1 MSFSTYY
8 QSCWNNKEWMGD
20 YSQCCK
26 STPLAGLTFLLAF
39 FFLYVIYGK
48 PLSPCKIKFPEM
60 YSFIFFSKACPFLHN
75 RLIISQNTEF
85 TIKSY
90 LKPQK
95 LFMWLTE
102 LSVARYTLFLWI
114 IKKGEQCEYIIR
126 PGMNRGA
133 WQCYIQTGGGSA
145 EGRRGEERGG
155 GIGDPSMVWWL
166 FSPFPVA
173 WSQVD
178 RRAIPCM
185 VHKSQNALWVSEW
198 AHLGWKR

>member
-102 LSVARYTLFLWI
+102 FSVARYTLFLWI

-145 EGRRGEERGG
+145 EGRREEGVLETPAWC
-155 GIGDPSMVWWL
+155 DDCSPL
-166 FSPFPVA
+166 FLWHGPKWTEEQFPV
-173 WSQVD
+173 WSTNP
-178 RRAIPCM
+178 RMPC
-185 VHKSQNALWVSEW
+185 EW
-198 AHLGWKR
+198 ANEHT

>member
-20 YSQCCK
+20 YSKCWK

-60 YSFIFFSKACPFLHN
+60 YSFIFFSKPCPFLHN

-114 IKKGEQCEYIIR
+114 IKKGTVWIHHQAWDEQRRLAMLYT
-126 PGMNRGA
+126 NRR
-133 WQCYIQTGGGSA
+133 WEC
-145 EGRRGEERGG
+145 RGEERGG

-198 AHLGWKR
+198 AHLGWKP